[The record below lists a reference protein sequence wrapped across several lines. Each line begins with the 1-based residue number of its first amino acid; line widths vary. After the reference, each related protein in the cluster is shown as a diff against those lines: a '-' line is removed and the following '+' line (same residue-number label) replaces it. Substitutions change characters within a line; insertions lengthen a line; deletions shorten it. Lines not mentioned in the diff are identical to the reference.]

1 MKQFLTSLLDLLYKT
16 ALVLTSGINT
26 TGNQSSRVLRVPACL
41 LAGSLI
47 LAACN
52 GNGDE
57 FDASGSFEA
66 DEVVVSSQL
75 AGQLLTFTVEEGD
88 SLARGQVVG
97 TIDSEALAL
106 QKEQVQATIQ
116 SLSEKTSTVAPQ
128 VQLLQNQVAVQQA
141 ELEHLLRERERTERL
156 VKADAATGKQL
167 DDLDA
172 QIKVVHR
179 QIEVTRQQIDV
190 QRTGTATQNR
200 AILSERTPLQKQVAQ
215 MEEQLSKS
223 SIVNTVSGVVT
234 TTYVEEGEV
243 TAPGKALYKIADLS
257 VMTLR
262 AYVTGAQ
269 LPQIRL
275 NQPVTVYVDK
285 GAEDYRTYPGTITW
299 ISSKAEFTPKTI
311 QTKDE
316 RANLVYAVKIRVAND
331 GYLKMGMYG
340 EVKLQNDKE

>member
-1 MKQFLTSLLDLLYKT
+1 MKQTLFSFLILL
-16 ALVLTSGINT
+16 S
-26 TGNQSSRVLRVPACL
+26 
-41 LAGSLI
+41 
-47 LAACN
+47 LAACRSKEE
-52 GNGDE
+52 E

-75 AGQLLTFTVEEGD
+75 AGQLLHFTVDEGD
-88 SLARGQVVG
+88 SLAAGQVVG
-97 TIDSEALAL
+97 TIDAEALAL
-106 QKEQVQATIQ
+106 QKEQVQAAIK

-128 VQLLQNQVAVQQA
+128 VELLQNQVAVQREQ
-141 ELEHLLRERERTERL
+141 LEYLQRERERTERL

-167 DDLDA
+167 DD
-172 QIKVVHR
+172 ITS
-179 QIEVTRQQIDV
+179 QIEVLQKQIRVTQQQIDV

-200 AILSERTPLQKQVAQ
+200 AILSERAPLQKQVAQ
-215 MEEQLSKS
+215 VEEQLSKAS
-223 SIVNTVSGVVT
+223 VVNTVNGVVT
-234 TTYVEEGEV
+234 TTYVEPGEV

-262 AYVTGAQ
+262 AYVTGVQ

-285 GAEDYRTYPGTITW
+285 GEDDYRTYPGTISW

-311 QTKDE
+311 QTKEE
-316 RANLVYAVKIRVAND
+316 RANLVYAVKIRVPND

-340 EVKLQNDKE
+340 EVKFDKETK